1 MSWTSGVVK
10 ELRDFIDG
18 FFDVPGNFNTGLFGG
33 TAPNESGAEVNEQ
46 SSMTVGAVAACQRII
61 SSAVASMSCYVYQ
74 RMPDGGHK
82 LATNHP
88 LFETLSLRPN
98 PEYPAVDFFSA
109 GQVNLLQNG
118 NCYAEILETNGG
130 DQQLLLRSPFRT
142 HVYRDRTT
150 GEITYR
156 TTDTV
161 DGRERVIE
169 AKNMVHV
176 KNMGVVP
183 YIGLS
188 PIRLYMREIIGTAL
202 AAQAYGARLFK
213 NDARPGGYLST
224 DKALKPEEQ
233 LKQVQSW
240 VAGHT
245 GRNNHMVA
253 LLDNGMK
260 WEQVG
265 INPDEA
271 QFLQTRDFQR
281 SEIASIYGVPAHM
294 LGDKQETKAT
304 IEQKALEFLLWTVKI
319 WLRRWEH
326 AINVKL
332 MPTVGRSAGL
342 YFAKFDT
349 SEFERADYSTMLK
362 GIQTGR
368 YAGLYAVDEGRKL
381 LGLNPAT
388 ADNFGMTDAEF
399 QEQKPGMSLWR
410 PVNMAIAGQDP
421 AMFQGGPSAT
431 DPAADDKD
439 AKAGDTEDA
448 PAEDQPAPADD
459 GGDDSRS
466 LPFFYGQ
473 FEARL
478 DQLAALKKPDT
489 RQWQRI
495 LYPVFRDAAGMD
507 SPLVDITAAG
517 IIIGMERRGI
527 VEARKTYRETLAY
540 FKSVVN
546 DEASA

>member
-33 TAPNESGAEVNEQ
+33 TAPNESGADVNEQ

-118 NCYAEILETNGG
+118 NCYAEIQETNGG

-332 MPTVGRSAGL
+332 MPTRGQTAGL

-349 SEFERADYSTMLK
+349 SEFERADYATMLK

-368 YAGLYAVDEGRKL
+368 YAGLYSVNEGRKL
-381 LGLNPAT
+381 LGLNPT
-388 ADNFGMTDAEF
+388 TPDNFDET
-399 QEQKPGMSLWR
+399 KPGMGLWR
-410 PVNMAIAGQDP
+410 PVNMAVAGEDP
-421 AMFQGGPSAT
+421 STYAAGGSGASA
-431 DPAADDKD
+431 DNS
-439 AKAGDTEDA
+439 DA

-466 LPFFYGQ
+466 YPGLSRIFQ
-473 FEARL
+473 
-478 DQLAALKKPDT
+478 DALGRIAKRKDANSAV
-489 RQWQRI
+489 WQRTLSPI
-495 LYPVFRDAAGMD
+495 LGSIADDFLPEDSRGLALPDSISLVIGGVIAGMEIKGAQATWD
-507 SPLVDITAAG
+507 NQQPILSEAITA
-517 IIIGMERRGI
+517 I
-527 VEARKTYRETLAY
+527 VRAARAHLE
-540 FKSVVN
+540 
-546 DEASA
+546 EIQ